1 MLRENIQD
9 IIREDINI
17 SIDTLLRYIKNG
29 SIQMYMP
36 NYANLMMMLRYTE
49 YEGKK
54 DFCDMDVQDFE
65 VELLR
70 IKNYIN
76 K

>member
-1 MLRENIQD
+1 MLKENIQD